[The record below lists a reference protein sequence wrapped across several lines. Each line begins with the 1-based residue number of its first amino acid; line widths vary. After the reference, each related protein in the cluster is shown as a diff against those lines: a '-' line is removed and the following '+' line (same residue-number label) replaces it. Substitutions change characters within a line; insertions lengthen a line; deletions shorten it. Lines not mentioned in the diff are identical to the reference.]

1 MGSIKAVIL
10 ILASAV
16 LVSCGMPEDNTE
28 ETLQGFWIESTGKS
42 HAQVFGKTIIFSSIL
57 RSYPKR
63 SFNIIPSGS
72 KKYIV
77 LDGKSSTILL
87 KDNLLSLTVSG
98 VFGKESKTFI
108 KAPNILSDQLK
119 GRFQTYVQYDE
130 FHTDWSEIIERAGDT
145 ATVDQLILYHHNK
158 EFRRERFSESIMIE
172 HGFILITEKT
182 QLALGGSIIDE
193 YYIKS
198 LSDGDLVLFKPS
210 NATQFREIRHKRS
223 ANPQHPPIPE
233 GYTHQIFTR

>member
-1 MGSIKAVIL
+1 MKFTKVITPFV
-10 ILASAV
+10 ASAI
-16 LVSCGMPEDNTE
+16 LTSCGVPKDTTAEI
-28 ETLQGFWIESTGKS
+28 LQGFWIESTGES
-42 HAQVFGKTIIFSSIL
+42 HAHVFGKTITFSSIL
-57 RSYPKR
+57 RSNPKR
-63 SFNIIPSGS
+63 SFNIMPSS
-72 KKYIV
+72 INKFII
-77 LDGKSSTILL
+77 LDGKSSSILL

-98 VFGKESKTFI
+98 VFEKENKTFF
-108 KAPNILSDQLK
+108 KAPYVSSAQLN
-119 GRFQTYVQYDE
+119 GHFQSYVQYDE
-130 FHTDWSEIIERAGDT
+130 FHTDWSEIIERENDT

-182 QLALGGSIIDE
+182 QSAWGGSIIDE

-198 LSDGDLVLFKPS
+198 VTDENLVLFNPS
-210 NATQFREIRHKRS
+210 NAMQFREIRHERS

>member
-1 MGSIKAVIL
+1 MI
-10 ILASAV
+10 
-16 LVSCGMPEDNTE
+16 
-28 ETLQGFWIESTGKS
+28 
-42 HAQVFGKTIIFSSIL
+42 
-57 RSYPKR
+57 
-63 SFNIIPSGS
+63 
-72 KKYIV
+72 
-77 LDGKSSTILL
+77 LDGKSSSIIL
-87 KDNLLSLTVSG
+87 KDNLLSLTVAG
-98 VFGKESKTFI
+98 VFEKENKTFFR
-108 KAPNILSDQLK
+108 APLISSEQLD

-130 FHTDWSEIIERAGDT
+130 FHTDWSEIIERENHT

-182 QLALGGSIIDE
+182 QSAWGGSIIDE

-198 LSDGDLVLFKPS
+198 FSDGNLVLFKPS
-210 NATQFREIRHKRS
+210 NAMQFREIRHERS